1 MFNGPEATEQQRS
14 ANINRSN
21 IHTNLPSK
29 EGFWAN
35 VVFLIVVAWKS
46 VTREQA
52 VCIFSLRILS
62 IKDQHLLD
70 DKVQM

>member
-35 VVFLIVVAWKS
+35 VVFLIVIAWKS

-52 VCIFSLRILS
+52 VKVLEYFRST
-62 IKDQHLLD
+62 LD
-70 DKVQM
+70 NIGLAP